1 MKFFNT
7 AGPVNPKKHYVLSP
21 LGRLDSHEILSLID
35 QEKYFTLHAPRQTG
49 KTSCLLELMN
59 YLNQGEKYDA
69 LYINIEAAQAERENI
84 SGAMQVILSEFATCA
99 RFYLKNTH
107 INDIWPKI
115 LEKTGNN
122 AFSEIL
128 TQWTEA
134 SERPTVLFIDEI
146 DSLVGDSLISVLRQL
161 RAGYNRRPL
170 SFPQSIVLCGIRD
183 VRDYRIHSSSEK
195 AIITGGSAF
204 NIKAKS
210 LHLGSFSKVEMTQL
224 YQCHTDETG
233 QKFSDNALEIAWL
246 YSEGQP
252 WIVNAIGYEVC
263 YEMKDFRD
271 RSITITKNH
280 MQQAVEN
287 LILRRDTHI
296 DQLLDKLQEERVRRV
311 IEPIMTNKDDPK
323 DVTEDDI
330 LYVRDLGLI
339 KIDKSIRIANQ
350 LYKEVIPRALTFST
364 QVTITHD
371 SSWYVNADGALD
383 INKLMLAFQD
393 FFRKHF
399 DEWSA
404 DFQYQEASVQL
415 LLQAFLQ
422 RIVNSGG
429 YIFREYGLGRK
440 RTDLLVTWYYQ
451 DSKQEIVIELKIR
464 YQNTDKVIQK
474 GLIQTA
480 EYMDKCGATEGH
492 LVIFDRRK
500 SVSWEEK
507 IFHKVLAHE
516 GKTIMVWGM

>member
-7 AGPVNPKKHYVLSP
+7 AGPVNCEDHYCLSP
-21 LGRLDSHEILSLID
+21 LERIDFQEVLSLIH
-35 QEKYFTLHAPRQTG
+35 QKKYFILHAPRQTG

-59 YLNQGEKYDA
+59 HLNQEGKYDA

-84 SGAMQVILSEFATCA
+84 SSAMRVILSEFATCA
-99 RFYLKNTH
+99 RFYLKN
-107 INDIWPKI
+107 IKMKEIKESI
-115 LEKTGNN
+115 LKEAGNN
-122 AFSEIL
+122 ALSEIL
-128 TQWTEA
+128 TQWTET

-146 DSLVGDSLISVLRQL
+146 DSLVGDTLISVLRQL
-161 RAGYNRRPL
+161 RAGYNRRPA
-170 SFPQSIVLCGIRD
+170 SFPQSIILCGIRD

-195 AIITGGSAF
+195 TIITGGSAF
-204 NIKAKS
+204 NIKAES
-210 LHLGSFSKVEMTQL
+210 LKLGSFTREEMAQL
-224 YQCHTDETG
+224 YYCHTVETG
-233 QKFSDNALEIAWL
+233 QTFTDLALEVAWT

-252 WIVNAIGYEVC
+252 WIVNALGYESC
-263 YEMKDFRD
+263 FKMKEKRD
-271 RSITITKNH
+271 RSLSISQNH

-296 DQLLDKLQEERVRRV
+296 DQLLDKLKEERVRKV
-311 IEPIMTNKDDPK
+311 IEPIMINEDDPK

-330 LYVRDLGLI
+330 LYLKDLGLI

-371 SSWYVNADGALD
+371 SSWYVNADGAID
-383 INKLMLAFQD
+383 MNKLMQAFQD
-393 FFRKHF
+393 FFRKHY

-404 DFQYQEASVQL
+404 DFQYREASVQL

-464 YQNTDKVIQK
+464 YQNTDKVIQE
-474 GLIQTA
+474 GLTQTA

-500 SVSWEEK
+500 KVSWEEK
-507 IFHKVLAHE
+507 IFHKELAHD

>member
-1 MKFFNT
+1 
-7 AGPVNPKKHYVLSP
+7 
-21 LGRLDSHEILSLID
+21 
-35 QEKYFTLHAPRQTG
+35 
-49 KTSCLLELMN
+49 
-59 YLNQGEKYDA
+59 
-69 LYINIEAAQAERENI
+69 
-84 SGAMQVILSEFATCA
+84 
-99 RFYLKNTH
+99 
-107 INDIWPKI
+107 
-115 LEKTGNN
+115 
-122 AFSEIL
+122 
-128 TQWTEA
+128 
-134 SERPTVLFIDEI
+134 
-146 DSLVGDSLISVLRQL
+146 VGDSLISVLRQL

-296 DQLLDKLQEERVRRV
+296 DQLLDKLQEDRVRSV

-464 YQNTDKVIQK
+464 YQNTDEVIQK

-500 SVSWEEK
+500 SVSWDEK
-507 IFHKVLAHE
+507 IFHKVFVHE